1 VVKGGAMNFFIPLN
15 QEKNIRV
22 ISDYYARCVALLS
35 LPKGTALYW
44 YGNFEEKH
52 LAACLHKDCSN
63 DVFDE
68 NDYFIYTLVLWS
80 FFSGINPNKIIL
92 VAGSH
97 WDNYLNENR
106 FYFQFKGHDFY
117 VISDKT
123 ASLSI
128 IQEKIAKTQSQID
141 GIERKLKDENFLEKA
156 PPETIDNTKKKL
168 DELKLELQFWVYN
181 TGLQRKKDDFVKL
194 LNESGLV

>member
-1 VVKGGAMNFFIPLN
+1 VVKGGAMSFFIPLN

-35 LPKGTALYW
+35 LPKGTVLYW

-52 LAACLHKDCSN
+52 LAACLHKDCSG

-80 FFSGINPNKIIL
+80 FFSGINPNKITL

-117 VISDKT
+117 VLSDKT
-123 ASLSI
+123 ASLSV

-168 DELKLELQFWVYN
+168 DELKLELQFWTYN
-181 TGLQRKKDDFVKL
+181 IKMQNKKNDFAEL
-194 LNESGLV
+194 LNEFGLA

>member
-1 VVKGGAMNFFIPLN
+1 VVKGGAMRFFVPLN

-35 LPKGTALYW
+35 LPKGTVLYW

-52 LAACLHKDCSN
+52 LAACLHKDCSG

-80 FFSGINPNKIIL
+80 FFSGINPNKITL

-123 ASLSI
+123 ASLSV

-141 GIERKLKDENFLEKA
+141 GIERKLKDGNFLEKA
-156 PPETIDNTKKKL
+156 PPETIENTKKKL

-181 TGLQRKKDDFVKL
+181 TGLQSKKDDFVKL
-194 LNESGLV
+194 LKECDLA